1 MLAFINGGEEGRAL
15 YNAFVTGRVCY
26 EVYKRLSVSQ
36 ADVLRAE
43 TVIRISQYVKSH
55 PQASQA
61 QLKAELEK
69 EIKIFA
75 QKVAQLEGM

>member
-1 MLAFINGGEEGRAL
+1 MCHCDREC
-15 YNAFVTGRVCY
+15 FV
-26 EVYKRLSVSQ
+26 
-36 ADVLRAE
+36 VLKAE

-61 QLKAELEK
+61 QLKAEVEK